1 MATTKPC
8 PHCGADIE
16 SDSWYCDQ
24 CGKQLVKC
32 PQCGNFLK
40 GNFCATCGKGGV
52 YASTGQP
59 VQAGAGAPGAA
70 PVSNPAPSDPA
81 AGRIPGIDGSSFVGA
96 PGGPAPSASPRFV
109 GAPVSNPAAGA
120 PAFGGPISNPAA
132 GAPVYGGPVS
142 NPAAGAPVY
151 GGPVSNPAAGAPAFC
166 GPISNPAA
174 GAPVYG
180 GPVSNPAAGAPA
192 YGGPIS
198 NPAAGAPA
206 GGTSFAGGA
215 GAAAGMPQRLS
226 CRAMGIVL
234 PLQNGAIIGRKTG
247 NYIAQLST
255 LNFISG
261 QHARL
266 DFNGSS
272 WTITD
277 LGSTNGTT
285 VNGMPCYPHQ
295 PMPFK
300 TGDLV
305 KVGKTYDFYAE

>member
-16 SDSWYCDQ
+16 SDSWFCDQ

-59 VQAGAGAPGAA
+59 VQAGGGIPGSA
-70 PVSNPAPSDPA
+70 PVSNPAAGAPTAAPSDPA

-151 GGPVSNPAAGAPAFC
+151 G
-166 GPISNPAA
+166 
-174 GAPVYG
+174 APV
-180 GPVSNPAAGAPA
+180 
-192 YGGPIS
+192 S

>member
-16 SDSWYCDQ
+16 SDSWFCDQ

-81 AGRIPGIDGSSFVGA
+81 AGRMPGMGGPSYVGAPGSPAPSAPSGFVGA
-96 PGGPAPSASPRFV
+96 PGSPAPSASPRFV
-109 GAPVSNPAAGA
+109 GAPVSNPAQGA
-120 PAFGGPISNPAA
+120 PAYGGPISNPAA
-132 GAPVYGGPVS
+132 GAPT
-142 NPAAGAPVY
+142 
-151 GGPVSNPAAGAPAFC
+151 
-166 GPISNPAA
+166 
-174 GAPVYG
+174 YG

>member
-59 VQAGAGAPGAA
+59 VQAGGGIPGSA
-70 PVSNPAPSDPA
+70 PVSNPAAGAPTAAPSDPA

-151 GGPVSNPAAGAPAFC
+151 G
-166 GPISNPAA
+166 
-174 GAPVYG
+174 APV
-180 GPVSNPAAGAPA
+180 
-192 YGGPIS
+192 S

>member
-59 VQAGAGAPGAA
+59 VQAGGGIPGSA
-70 PVSNPAPSDPA
+70 PVSNPAAGAPTAAPSDPA
-81 AGRIPGIDGSSFVGA
+81 AGRIPGMDGSSFVGA

-151 GGPVSNPAAGAPAFC
+151 G
-166 GPISNPAA
+166 
-174 GAPVYG
+174 APV
-180 GPVSNPAAGAPA
+180 
-192 YGGPIS
+192 S

>member
-132 GAPVYGGPVS
+132 GAPAFGGPVS

-151 GGPVSNPAAGAPAFC
+151 G
-166 GPISNPAA
+166 
-174 GAPVYG
+174 APV
-180 GPVSNPAAGAPA
+180 
-192 YGGPIS
+192 S

>member
-96 PGGPAPSASPRFV
+96 PGNPAPSASPRFV

-151 GGPVSNPAAGAPAFC
+151 G
-166 GPISNPAA
+166 
-174 GAPVYG
+174 APV
-180 GPVSNPAAGAPA
+180 
-192 YGGPIS
+192 S

>member
-96 PGGPAPSASPRFV
+96 PGNPAPSASPRFV
-109 GAPVSNPAAGA
+109 GAPGVPAQSASPGFAGAPVSNPAAGA
-120 PAFGGPISNPAA
+120 PAFCGPISNPAPD
-132 GAPVYGGPVS
+132 APVYGGPVS

-151 GGPVSNPAAGAPAFC
+151 GGPV
-166 GPISNPAA
+166 
-174 GAPVYG
+174 
-180 GPVSNPAAGAPA
+180 
-192 YGGPIS
+192 S

>member
-16 SDSWYCDQ
+16 SDSWFCDQ

-81 AGRIPGIDGSSFVGA
+81 AGRIPGMDGSSFVGAPGSPAPTPASGFVGA
-96 PGGPAPSASPRFV
+96 PGGPAPSASPGFV

-120 PAFGGPISNPAA
+120 PAYGAPISNPAA
-132 GAPVYGGPVS
+132 GAPT
-142 NPAAGAPVY
+142 
-151 GGPVSNPAAGAPAFC
+151 
-166 GPISNPAA
+166 
-174 GAPVYG
+174 YG

-198 NPAAGAPA
+198 NPAAGATA